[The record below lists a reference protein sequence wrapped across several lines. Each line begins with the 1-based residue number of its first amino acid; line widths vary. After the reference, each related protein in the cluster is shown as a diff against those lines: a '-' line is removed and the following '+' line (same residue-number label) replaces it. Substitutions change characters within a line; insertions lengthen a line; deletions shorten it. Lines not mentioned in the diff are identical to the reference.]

1 MKPAPPRRI
10 FRGNEDYEFLF
21 RRAQDVLIFSMPNDA
36 ETEVLALLMKKAVQ
50 SNNPIM
56 LETMA
61 VIAEAI
67 VYNRVNRKSVGML

>member
-1 MKPAPPRRI
+1 MKPAPPRRV
-10 FRGNEDYEFLF
+10 FRGNKDYEFLF

>member
-1 MKPAPPRRI
+1 MKPAPPRRV

>member
-1 MKPAPPRRI
+1 MKPAPPRRV

-21 RRAQDVLIFSMPNDA
+21 RRAQDVLIFSMPSDA